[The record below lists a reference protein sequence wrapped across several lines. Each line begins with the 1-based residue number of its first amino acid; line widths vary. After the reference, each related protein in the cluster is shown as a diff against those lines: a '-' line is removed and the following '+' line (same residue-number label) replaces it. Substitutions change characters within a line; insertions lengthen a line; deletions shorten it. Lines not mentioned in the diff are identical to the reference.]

1 MKKFFD
7 KFSDNEGNEFFE
19 LNSFRDDIPVELLLK
34 NKTKNENR
42 RKNARIYS
50 SLHFQRFHVYC
61 L

>member
-34 NKTKNENR
+34 NKTKNHLVGTFPGNCF
-42 RKNARIYS
+42 RKQGWVQES
-50 SLHFQRFHVYC
+50 
-61 L
+61 